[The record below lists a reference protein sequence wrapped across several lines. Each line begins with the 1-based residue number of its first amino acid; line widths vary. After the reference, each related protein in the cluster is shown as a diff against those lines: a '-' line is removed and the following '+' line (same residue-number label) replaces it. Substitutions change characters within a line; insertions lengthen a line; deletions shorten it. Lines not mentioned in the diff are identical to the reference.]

1 MEFRTQLFGFGP
13 DLGNGGSKIGHHRC
27 PYAPIP
33 IPCTNKPA
41 VTSNSHP
48 LPPSKVPAMTPQT
61 PRTPRT
67 PRTPQQLLERARRL
81 AASGDR
87 RLLGIAGPPG
97 AGKTTL
103 AEYLVGGLGPGQAV
117 LVPMDG
123 FHLADTELRRLGL
136 TGRKGAPETFDPYGY
151 TALLRRLR
159 AARQGE
165 PVYAPGF
172 DRELEQPIA
181 GSIPV
186 PPEVPLVVT
195 EGNYLL
201 LDDGPWAEAR
211 KLLDESWWVELD
223 DDERVRRLIARH
235 ERFGKEAAEAE
246 RFVLDSDEAN
256 ARRVAPGRAAAD
268 LVITFGPGQ
277 APRPDEAPTP
287 GATPRTGQGK

>member
-1 MEFRTQLFGFGP
+1 
-13 DLGNGGSKIGHHRC
+13 
-27 PYAPIP
+27 
-33 IPCTNKPA
+33 
-41 VTSNSHP
+41 
-48 LPPSKVPAMTPQT
+48 MTPQT

-67 PRTPQQLLERARRL
+67 PQTSRTPQQLLERARRL

-87 RLLGIAGPPG
+87 RVLGIAGPPG

-103 AEYLVGGLGPGQAV
+103 AEYLVGELGPGQAV

-123 FHLADTELRRLGL
+123 FHLADIELRRLGL

-159 AARQGE
+159 AARRGE

-181 GSIPV
+181 GSIPI

-277 APRPDEAPTP
+277 APLPDPARSGLDP
-287 GATPRTGQGK
+287 A